1 MRQASLLRISK
12 IVLMKRKMVILVLRQ
27 KNKRREI
34 VRRRRELQFW
44 KTLRMKRVK
53 LTKKKKKQ

>member
-27 KNKRREI
+27 KNKRRKI